1 MIDPITLAR
10 ENIQKLTAYTSARDE
25 FSGEAKV
32 FLDANENPFGELNRY
47 PDPYQNELKQLLAE
61 ISNVKPSQL
70 FVGNGSDEIID
81 LVFRIF
87 CNPGKDKAL
96 TFSPTYGM
104 YQVSADINDV
114 ELLTCPLDDQFEID
128 LDTAFKTLNDTSIKL
143 ILICSP
149 NNPTGNRLNKD
160 RIIELLENFNGIVL
174 VDEAYGEFDEDQN
187 LDELISEYGNL
198 IISKTMS
205 KAWGLAGARVGYAL
219 TNSSI
224 LELLNKVKPPYNVST
239 LNQVAAIKAI
249 RKKQEFEKR
258 KAIILSE
265 RERMIKE
272 LTSLVNVISIFPS
285 NANFL
290 LVAFEDA
297 LSTYDYLLSKGIVVR
312 NRDKLVKNCLR
323 LTIGTETENNQ
334 LIQALKS
341 MKS

>member
-25 FSGEAKV
+25 FSGDAKV

-47 PDPYQNELKQLLAE
+47 PDPYQNELKHLLAE

-104 YQVSADINDV
+104 YQVSAAINDV
-114 ELLTCPLDDQFEID
+114 ELLTFPLDDQFDID
-128 LDTAFKTLNDTSIKL
+128 LDNAFKMLNDPSIKL

-174 VDEAYGEFDEDQN
+174 VDEAYGEFDEGQN
-187 LDELISEYGNL
+187 LDELISKYGNL

-219 TNSSI
+219 TNGRM
-224 LELLNKVKPPYNVST
+224 LELLNKIKPPYNVST
-239 LNQVAAIKAI
+239 LNQNAAIKAI
-249 RKKQEFEKR
+249 RNKQEFEKR
-258 KAIILSE
+258 KAIILAE
-265 RERMIKE
+265 RERMINE
-272 LTSLVNVISIFPS
+272 LTSLAKVINIFPS

-297 LSTYDYLLSKGIVVR
+297 LATYDYLLSKGIVVR

>member
-1 MIDPITLAR
+1 MIDPKSLAR
-10 ENIQKLTAYTSARDE
+10 ENIQKLSAYTSARDE
-25 FSGEAKV
+25 FSGDAKV

-61 ISNVKPSQL
+61 ISYVKPSQL

-104 YQVSADINDV
+104 YQVSAGINDV
-114 ELLTCPLDDQFEID
+114 ELLTCPLDDQFDID
-128 LDTAFKTLNDTSIKL
+128 LDIAFKMLNNHSIKL

-174 VDEAYGEFDEDQN
+174 LDEAYGEFDEDQN
-187 LDELISEYGNL
+187 LQELTTKYGNI

-219 TNSSI
+219 TNDRMI
-224 LELLNKVKPPYNVST
+224 ELLNKVKPPYNVST
-239 LNQVAAIKAI
+239 PNQLAAIKAI
-249 RKKQEFEKR
+249 RNKYKFENR

-272 LTSLVNVISIFPS
+272 LNALDSVIHIYPS

-290 LVAFEDA
+290 LVVFTDA
-297 LSTYDYLLSKGIVVR
+297 AATYDYLLSEGIVVR

-334 LIQALKS
+334 LLQALKS